1 MLMSKIIT
9 ITLNPAID
17 KTTHTDKVE
26 PEKKLRCTH
35 PVYQPGGGGINVS
48 RALAH
53 MGCNSTP
60 LYLAGGYTGDFLQR
74 MLAAENIKSLVIP
87 TEGFTRT
94 NITVVDESTGLQ
106 YRFGMVSPSI
116 KETEWQQCLTILEQ
130 QEGVEFIV
138 ASGSIPH
145 DVPTDFFGR
154 VAAIAKKKKAKLIID
169 TSGDALQH
177 AVTEG
182 VFMIKPNRTELSA
195 LYGKEELTKDK
206 TKEAAQSIIASGG
219 CQAMVIS
226 MGPDGAMLITSDE
239 CFQIP
244 SPVVK
249 VKSTVGAGDS
259 MVAGIVYALSHQYN
273 WHDTICYGVA
283 CGTAATLNEGTELCK
298 KEDIDRLFKEIK
310 EK

>member
-1 MLMSKIIT
+1 MSKIIT

-17 KTTHTDKVE
+17 KTTHTDKVV
-26 PEKKLRCTH
+26 PEKKLSCTH

-53 MGCNSTP
+53 MGCSSSP
-60 LYLAGGYTGDFLQR
+60 MYLAGGYTGDFLQR
-74 MLAAENIKSLVIP
+74 MLAEENITSLVIP

-116 KETEWQQCLTILEQ
+116 KESEWQQCLTLLEK
-130 QEGVEFIV
+130 QEGVEYIV

-145 DVPTDFFGR
+145 DVPVDFFGR
-154 VAAIAKKKKAKLIID
+154 VASIANKKNAKLVID
-169 TSGDALQH
+169 TSGEALQH

-182 VFMIKPNRTELSA
+182 VFMIKPNLTELSE
-195 LYGKEELTKDK
+195 LYGKEELTQDK
-206 TKEAAQSIIASGG
+206 VKEAAQFIINNGG
-219 CQAMVIS
+219 CKAMVIS
-226 MGPDGAMLITSDE
+226 MGADGAMLITSDE

-244 SPVVK
+244 TPIVK

-259 MVAGIVYALSHQYN
+259 MVAGIVFAQSKHWN

-298 KEDIDRLFKEIK
+298 KEDIERLYLEIK
-310 EK
+310 KN